1 MHRLRASVF
10 LALAMALL
18 GRAASADQSPI
29 ITAAELVEAA
39 EGDSL
44 QFTVTAS
51 DPDGDP
57 LTGLGALSL
66 PARAVFDV
74 NLAAQRGTFRWLPN
88 YNEAGVYTA
97 VFFAENAIQG
107 LGYTTIVVDNTD
119 RPPVLT
125 APAIVYGVE
134 AEPIDMIIA
143 TAADPDGDPIESFV
157 PANLPEGSTFTSNRT
172 HTALRIFWTPRSG
185 QAGDYVV
192 TLTAVTVP
200 LVDASMTVSTS
211 VTISIAPGRF
221 PARAYALEK
230 EQIVRLASAGKAC
243 IQIETVDNV
252 FDVARVDPTKVILS
266 RPGNSNGI
274 SAMDADVVK
283 TDLDQNGIPDVTV
296 CFAKDDLR
304 RLFGDYPGYAVR
316 ASLNGVLEGGSL
328 FDATVDLK
336 ILTSGGP
343 VFLISNPSRSG
354 SALSFTT
361 YASGRARLDL
371 FDIRGRLV
379 RTILDEPAMPA
390 GFHDVSIVSGSGGL
404 SAGVYFYKLDTID
417 GSHRGKVVLVK

>member
-1 MHRLRASVF
+1 MS
-10 LALAMALL
+10 LL
-18 GRAASADQSPI
+18 GRNALADQSPVV
-29 ITAAELVEAA
+29 TAPEMVEAA
-39 EGDSL
+39 ERDSL

-51 DPDGDP
+51 DPDGDL

-66 PARAVFDV
+66 PPRAVFDV
-74 NLAAQRGTFRWLPN
+74 DLAAQRGTFRWLPD
-88 YNEAGVYTA
+88 YNEAGIYTV

-119 RPPVLT
+119 RPPVVT

-134 AEPIDMIIA
+134 AEPIEIIS
-143 TAADPDGDPIESFV
+143 TAVDPDGDPIESFV
-157 PANLPEGSTFTSNRT
+157 PANLPEGSTFTLNRA

-185 QAGDYVV
+185 QAGDHVV

-200 LVDASMTVSTS
+200 LVDASMAGSSS

-221 PARAYALEK
+221 AARAYALEK
-230 EQIVRLASAGKAC
+230 EQVIRLASAGKAR
-243 IQIETVDNV
+243 IQIETVNNV
-252 FDVARVDPTKVILS
+252 FDVARVDPTKVVLS
-266 RPGNSNGI
+266 RPGNPNGI

-296 CFAKDDLR
+296 FFAKDDLR
-304 RLFGDYPGYAVR
+304 RLFADYSGYAVR
-316 ASLNGVLEGGSL
+316 ANLNGVLEGGSL

-354 SALSFTT
+354 STLSFTT
-361 YASGRARLDL
+361 YASGRVRLHL

-379 RTILDEPAMPA
+379 RTVLDDPAMAA
-390 GFHDVSIVSGSGGL
+390 GFHDIPIESGNGAL
-404 SAGVYFYKLDTID
+404 PAGVYLYKLDTID

>member
-1 MHRLRASVF
+1 MHRAQASVF
-10 LALAMALL
+10 LALLMSLL
-18 GRAASADQSPI
+18 GRSALADQSPVV
-29 ITAAELVEAA
+29 TAPEMVEAA

-44 QFTVTAS
+44 QFAVTAS
-51 DPDGDP
+51 DPDGDL

-66 PARAVFDV
+66 PPRAVFEA

-88 YNEAGVYTA
+88 YNEAGIYTV

-119 RPPVLT
+119 RPPIVT

-134 AEPIDMIIA
+134 AEPIEIISA
-143 TAADPDGDPIESFV
+143 TAVDPDGDPIESFV

-172 HTALRIFWTPRSG
+172 HTALRIFWTPLSG
-185 QAGDYVV
+185 QAGDHVV
-192 TLTAVTVP
+192 TLTAVNVP
-200 LVDASMTVSTS
+200 LVDASMAGSTS

-221 PARAYALEK
+221 PARAYTLEK
-230 EQIVRLASAGKAC
+230 EQVIRLASAGKAC
-243 IQIETVDNV
+243 IQIETVNNV
-252 FDVARVDPTKVILS
+252 FDVARVDPTKVVLS
-266 RPGNSNGI
+266 RPGNPNGI
-274 SAMDADVVK
+274 TAMDADVVK
-283 TDLDQNGIPDVTV
+283 TDLDRNGIPDVTV

-316 ASLNGVLEGGSL
+316 ANLSGVLEGGSL

-343 VFLISNPSRSG
+343 VFVISNPSRSG
-354 SALSFTT
+354 SILSFTT
-361 YASGRARLDL
+361 YMSGRVRLDL

-379 RTILDEPAMPA
+379 RTVLDDPAMPA
-390 GFHDVSIVSGSGGL
+390 GFHDISIESGNGTL
-404 SAGVYFYKLDTID
+404 PAGVYFYKLDTID